1 MSRILSG
8 KKLAESIYQKIE
20 ESIKQLDKKPKMVI
34 YTSEPDKA
42 TKSYMKSISKQ
53 GEKLNFEIVER
64 EASKEPERDIEELND
79 DNSVD
84 GVMVMHPLKN
94 VPHDLIAEK
103 LKTEKDIEGRTA
115 KNFGWLALG
124 KPIFK
129 PPTAEAV
136 MEILDYYN
144 IDLKGKDV
152 TIVGRSTTVGKPLAL
167 LMLKKGVDAT
177 VTVCHSRTQDIE
189 SKMGNADILVV
200 AVGKANFVSKKEVK
214 REATVIDV
222 GINFLNGRM
231 VGDVNY
237 DQVKDEVSNITP
249 VPGGVGTV
257 TTALL
262 FDHLVK
268 AASRNFGEYDG

>member
-8 KKLAESIYQKIE
+8 KKLADSIYQKIE
-20 ESIKQLDKKPKMVI
+20 EEIKQLDKKPKMII

-53 GEKLNFEIVER
+53 GEKLNIEIIER
-64 EASKEPERDIEELND
+64 EASKEPEKDIEELND
-79 DNSVD
+79 DVTVD

-94 VPHDLIAEK
+94 VPHYLIAEK
-103 LKTEKDIEGRTA
+103 LKAEKDIEGRTA
-115 KNFGWLALG
+115 KNFGWLALSR
-124 KPIFK
+124 PIFK

-177 VTVCHSRTQDIE
+177 VTVCHSRTQYIGN
-189 SKMGNADILVV
+189 KMKNADILVT
-200 AVGKANFVSKKEVK
+200 AVGKANFVSEKEVK
-214 REATVIDV
+214 RESTVIDV
-222 GINFLNGRM
+222 GINFLNGKM

-237 DQVKDEVSNITP
+237 DQVKDKVSNITP

-268 AASRNFGEYDG
+268 AASGNFGDNDE

>member
-1 MSRILSG
+1 MSKILNG
-8 KKLAESIYQKIE
+8 EQLADSIYGEIE
-20 ESIKQLDKKPKMVI
+20 TSIKKLDKKSKMVI

-42 TKSYMKSISKQ
+42 TKTYMKSIRKK
-53 GEKLNFEIVER
+53 GEKLNLEIVER
-64 EASKEPERDIEELND
+64 EASEEPERDIEELNND
-79 DNSVD
+79 DSVD

-103 LKTEKDIEGRTA
+103 LKAEKDIEGRTA
-115 KNFGWLALG
+115 RNFGWLALG

-136 MEILDYYN
+136 MEILNYYD

-177 VTVCHSRTQDIE
+177 ITVCHSRTERIE
-189 SKMGNADILVV
+189 DKMKKAEILVV
-200 AVGKANFVSKKEVK
+200 AVGKANFVSEKVV
-214 REATVIDV
+214 RSDATVIDV
-222 GINFLNGRM
+222 GINFLNGKM
-231 VGDVNY
+231 VGDVSF
-237 DQVKDEVSNITP
+237 DEVKDKVKHITP
-249 VPGGVGTV
+249 VPGGVGIV

-262 FDHLVK
+262 FKHLVNATK
-268 AASRNFGEYDG
+268 GIFGENNG